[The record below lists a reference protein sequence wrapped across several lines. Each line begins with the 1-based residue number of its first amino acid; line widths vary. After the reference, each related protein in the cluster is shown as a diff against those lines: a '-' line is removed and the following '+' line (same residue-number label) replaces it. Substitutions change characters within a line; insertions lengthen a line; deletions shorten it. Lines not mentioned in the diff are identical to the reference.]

1 MEQSRQ
7 VDRSEKLSSQ
17 VRVFDMRFL
26 NSCCGCCVLLF
37 CIHSA
42 FPTLDGSSSSILT
55 SVGEGGGGEDIVGV
69 RYYEIRSDFGLQRPV
84 LFPCPSLSRHPE
96 GSMASPVTDRPADRP
111 TDLPGRSRQ
120 ITPRCLRR
128 RMTDRP
134 RRAPTRLGTAVPPVP
149 PISLLVASVSV

>member
-55 SVGEGGGGEDIVGV
+55 SVGEGGGETSSESDITKSDPTSAYRDPSCFFV
-69 RYYEIRSDFGLQRPV
+69 R
-84 LFPCPSLSRHPE
+84 PCPATQKVVWPRP
-96 GSMASPVTDRPADRP
+96 SPTDLLTDRPTCQDTTLPAKTNDRP
-111 TDLPGRSRQ
+111 TPAGSDKAW
-120 ITPRCLRR
+120 
-128 RMTDRP
+128 D
-134 RRAPTRLGTAVPPVP
+134 RRA
-149 PISLLVASVSV
+149 ASPADFIIGR